1 VALIERRAYDVV
13 GAITRTIDAGIC
25 LGTSIAV
32 ATGRTFG
39 RLGIGTHA
47 RRRIAGARDVALIGS
62 CAYDRIVA
70 RTRAHLTGIGL
81 RAKVAIVAR
90 GAFGHEPIG
99 RTNSAAAIAC
109 FLDVALP
116 R

>member
-1 VALIERRAYDVV
+1 VALIERRAYDVI
-13 GAITRTIDAGIC
+13 GAITRSIDAGIC

-32 ATGRTFG
+32 ATGRAFG
-39 RLGIGTHA
+39 RLGIGTYT
-47 RRRIAGARDVALIGS
+47 RGRIAAARDVALIGR
-62 CAYDRIVA
+62 CAHDWIVA
-70 RTRAHLTGIGL
+70 RTSAHLARIGL

-90 GAFGHEPIG
+90 GAVGHEPIG